1 MWFVF
6 IIENSKLYSISA
18 MRYESICLQS
28 IPLVMLYFSWY
39 LKHWAIWTRPA
50 VINVFIQVLISTQS
64 ASWHNEQDIKL
75 VVVSKFLYK
84 RFSVKKKCSFVED
97 FFLMGFCKALSCFCC
112 DINPAVM
119 SIWKSWRKI
128 KPNKKSNKIL
138 IDLHVYLIV
147 NVLNHNKYKHCW
159 IINKFN
165 HISFSFSSSLKFLFN

>member
-1 MWFVF
+1 MKVF
-6 IIENSKLYSISA
+6 AFNPSHWLCSTFLDILNTEPFEQDLLSSMFLSKCWSLHKVHPDT
-18 MRYESICLQS
+18 MNR
-28 IPLVMLYFSWY
+28 
-39 LKHWAIWTRPA
+39 IW
-50 VINVFIQVLISTQS
+50 NWLLS
-64 ASWHNEQDIKL
+64 ASSSINDFQL
-75 VVVSKFLYK
+75 
-84 RFSVKKKCSFVED
+84 KKKCSFVED